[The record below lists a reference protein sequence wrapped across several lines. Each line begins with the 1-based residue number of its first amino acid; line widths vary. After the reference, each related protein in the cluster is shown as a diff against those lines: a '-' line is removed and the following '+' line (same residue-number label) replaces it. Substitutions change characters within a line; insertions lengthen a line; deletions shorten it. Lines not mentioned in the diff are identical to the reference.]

1 MKQQNLLRKNVRVI
15 IPFKEEEVEQFIEI
29 KNPKPYTVKV
39 IKERLVKRINGE
51 ETFTDGEILEFLIK
65 ELTNVE
71 LEYSLDELLDQD
83 ISFECKMLIYHITEI
98 YHEIFQE
105 MLVMMKLD
113 LTEKKTRKMEEEV
126 VLEMSQV

>member
-51 ETFTDGEILEFLIK
+51 ETFTDGEILEYLIK

-83 ISFECKMLIYHITEI
+83 ISFECKMLIYHVTEI